1 MDSSWQVK
9 CGSTFPSSMP
19 AMASSTSQEPRDQM
33 EINSGHSVYSHVGQ
47 DWRSQIHGRMLDPAF
62 ANISNLSSCS
72 MSNTTVGS
80 SFLALLSGP
89 AALLQFDF
97 QELSNPRL
105 LNTSNKLPIEIG
117 SVTISPAGSQ
127 VPQSSGALLSDD
139 GNYQNMQNGV
149 DLCSI
154 VSSRAV
160 ANSISGSSSVF
171 QNGLPAENI
180 STHGLDLPKTV
191 VHHADLGNE
200 KIKDFPSLRGEWCS
214 TPIANALK
222 LQSVNNQIPQ
232 KLPLEAEYSAY
243 NKSSTSSR
251 GCPRVFCLDRSGDL
265 LLSNTGLL
273 GILCSCHCFHMSVS
287 KFCEHSGLWN
297 LNPGDAVRMDSGE
310 TIAQWR
316 RVYFQKF
323 GIRVPEDQSGW
334 DWPEGLSLTAS
345 LVKSGVP
352 ISNMPKNSDCSN
364 LVVPSGGLVRSGQPL
379 GDVFPKNFLAEQ
391 NSVVD
396 ALCDKQQRNGQDGN
410 LFYLRGLVATSQN
423 SSSGV
428 EDNHVTDCFISRC
441 STAPKFTGRGPEN
454 VCKSTY
460 IDSIGNSASLATAH
474 RTLQNHRN
482 LVKNSDVSSG
492 KGAWVGA
499 IMDKDASSSM
509 ELKLGQ
515 PYQQNQSSGN
525 SVLPVIGQ
533 QFHNTLVNSQKPF
546 PQEQMIHNVTS
557 FRGEKESRLF
567 SNRAIGPSNSTA
579 RREQDHLGYG
589 SCVINN
595 AMDGGKVE
603 KLRGNIAKT
612 SGVSLFK
619 HYSIPEG
626 SSNSKATNNLLN
638 LREHVIPEM
647 QHCES
652 HFVNCEPI
660 IVPWNGGNGLDKQ
673 YMLPDLGCLKSADK
687 GKGVGCLA
695 GNSYTETASGSK
707 MHKWMENPS
716 SFTGAVSGNGC
727 STVPVM
733 HNKNRYSHHL
743 SNVPTDVSA
752 GKFSNC
758 LEKVPCFGKSGHIDQ
773 LLLRSRGSPTDS
785 RQILSSRAVPIG
797 SPSST
802 PTSIPGLTPATLNH
816 ESIGISPHLLEDN
829 LRLLALGQILE
840 LSKQHTLSALGKNL
854 EQGKCSNSSV
864 KVQHSFVEP
873 STSEEQRHVP
883 NLNRKQD
890 VSEVAMKSDQSGP
903 TSKMV
908 NDVDKFASVTGLNRW
923 CNFSTLTQGLPLQCK
938 EIGKQCQLSYN
949 TLQNEQSSL
958 RLGKSQNNITLSNEH
973 DNCCQRTLYF
983 QYNCGCAAHTCI
995 GGKCNFSG
1003 NSSNSLREQTESL
1016 SCKTPMLVASQFA
1029 KDYIVPKENSISFG
1043 QCETLKG
1050 QLSKNISCN
1059 ASQWKDVPSKVKRVC
1074 EVASVR
1080 RPSDAL
1086 DERGPEDGAA
1096 KCSHGA
1102 VHTADSSKDQDMSN
1116 ISSGCS
1122 TPAVTQASIEVT
1134 NVDSSTVVGNTGY
1147 VDNLIVDE
1155 GSGIDK
1161 CWSSDDAFES
1171 DRSTDFYGH
1180 NCKTNERK
1188 EGSCKGSG
1196 NKSSR
1201 SLLDEVKLMDSLT
1214 WKKSQSQNHSG
1225 LTVCGKTNPSHESGR
1240 GLKNGKRKREM
1251 KLKVL
1256 DASLHTAPPV
1266 VQDKYPECDV
1276 DWPCLSNNMLM
1287 ISSGP
1292 ESSRTCGAHS
1302 VKINTKHGNSTLPVT
1317 KAPSHKRDLRRLY
1330 NARDRENDHDREMNC
1345 SDNSCKILKIS
1356 DRKKFRSTQ
1365 TADMCMQ
1372 FQMQESTPAV
1382 GEQNLKYESVNY
1394 LKASSSWQVNLC
1406 CRKAKPVV
1414 CGNYG
1419 EIVNGNMTGDV
1430 TKSYKIVSL
1439 DKILKTARRCS
1450 LPKNCKPGLT
1460 SSREWKSAN
1469 FSWSNA
1475 CFDKLSKLKKEK
1487 ENWSNDDLESEEMN
1501 IHSPL
1506 EERDVA
1512 FASGDEQSADEFSV
1526 LEKRE
1531 DKSRKVHVILDNA
1544 NGQSKTKYKET
1555 RKRSIYELTLKGMN
1569 PSPKMVSQNK
1579 IFKCKPKIK
1588 LQQILKNSDKN
1599 HIHGSRKVDA
1609 KRYVR
1614 EQKHLSITDIN
1625 SLCCVC
1631 GSSNKDDVNCLL
1643 ECGRCSIRV
1652 HQACYGV
1659 SKVPKGHWYCR
1670 PCRTSSKNIVCVLCG
1685 YGGGAMTRALR
1696 SRTIVKS
1703 LLKVWNLDTEC
1714 RPKNAIS
1721 SAETMQDGLNLFYS
1735 SESVPENSSYPV
1747 LRPLK
1752 IEPSASTIYSIDVH
1766 KKLDIL
1772 QKSLCCISDLK
1783 VHNSITAGVLDST
1796 VKQWVHMVCGLW
1808 TPGTRCPN
1816 VDTMSAFDVSGA
1828 SHPRANV
1835 VCSMCNRPGGSCIQ
1849 CRDVNCSVQFHPWCA
1864 HQKGL
1869 LQSEA
1874 EGIDNENVGF
1884 YGRCVIHATGLAN
1897 ESACDAANIEA
1908 GYTGEK
1914 EASCARTE
1922 GYKGRKRDGFWHDIN
1937 SQSNGRGGCLVP
1949 QEQVNAWVYINGQKS
1964 CAQGLSK
1971 LPISEKEYDCRKE
1984 YARYKQAKGWKH
1996 LVVYKSGIHALGLY
2010 TSRFISRGG

>member
-1 MDSSWQVK
+1 
-9 CGSTFPSSMP
+9 
-19 AMASSTSQEPRDQM
+19 
-33 EINSGHSVYSHVGQ
+33 
-47 DWRSQIHGRMLDPAF
+47 
-62 ANISNLSSCS
+62 
-72 MSNTTVGS
+72 
-80 SFLALLSGP
+80 
-89 AALLQFDF
+89 
-97 QELSNPRL
+97 
-105 LNTSNKLPIEIG
+105 
-117 SVTISPAGSQ
+117 
-127 VPQSSGALLSDD
+127 
-139 GNYQNMQNGV
+139 
-149 DLCSI
+149 
-154 VSSRAV
+154 
-160 ANSISGSSSVF
+160 
-171 QNGLPAENI
+171 
-180 STHGLDLPKTV
+180 
-191 VHHADLGNE
+191 
-200 KIKDFPSLRGEWCS
+200 
-214 TPIANALK
+214 
-222 LQSVNNQIPQ
+222 
-232 KLPLEAEYSAY
+232 
-243 NKSSTSSR
+243 
-251 GCPRVFCLDRSGDL
+251 
-265 LLSNTGLL
+265 
-273 GILCSCHCFHMSVS
+273 MSVS

-364 LVVPSGGLVRSGQPL
+364 LVVPSGGLVR
-379 GDVFPKNFLAEQ
+379 
-391 NSVVD
+391 
-396 ALCDKQQRNGQDGN
+396 
-410 LFYLRGLVATSQN
+410 GLVATSQN

-441 STAPKFTGRGPEN
+441 STVPKFTGRGPEN

-567 SNRAIGPSNSTA
+567 PNRATGPSNSTT
-579 RREQDHLGYG
+579 RREQGHLGYG

-603 KLRGNIAKT
+603 LLRGNIAKT

-695 GNSYTETASGSK
+695 DIGVVKTT
-707 MHKWMENPS
+707 
-716 SFTGAVSGNGC
+716 
-727 STVPVM
+727 
-733 HNKNRYSHHL
+733 
-743 SNVPTDVSA
+743 
-752 GKFSNC
+752 
-758 LEKVPCFGKSGHIDQ
+758 HIVCPWKE
-773 LLLRSRGSPTDS
+773 SRT
-785 RQILSSRAVPIG
+785 
-797 SPSST
+797 
-802 PTSIPGLTPATLNH
+802 
-816 ESIGISPHLLEDN
+816 
-829 LRLLALGQILE
+829 
-840 LSKQHTLSALGKNL
+840 
-854 EQGKCSNSSV
+854 GKCSNSSV

-883 NLNRKQD
+883 NLSRKQD

-903 TSKMV
+903 TS
-908 NDVDKFASVTGLNRW
+908 LNRW

-949 TLQNEQSSL
+949 PLQNEQSSL

-1214 WKKSQSQNHSG
+1214 WKKSQSQNHS
-1225 LTVCGKTNPSHESGR
+1225 LTVCGKTNQSHESGR
-1240 GLKNGKRKREM
+1240 GLKTGKRKREM

-1266 VQDKYPECDV
+1266 VHDKYPECDV

-1372 FQMQESTPAV
+1372 FQMQESTPA
-1382 GEQNLKYESVNY
+1382 
-1394 LKASSSWQVNLC
+1394 
-1406 CRKAKPVV
+1406 KAKPVV

-1475 CFDKLSKLKKEK
+1475 CFDKFSKLKKEK

-1531 DKSRKVHVILDNA
+1531 DKSRKVPVILDNA

-1735 SESVPENSSYPV
+1735 SESCTTVS
-1747 LRPLK
+1747 
-1752 IEPSASTIYSIDVH
+1752 
-1766 KKLDIL
+1766 
-1772 QKSLCCISDLK
+1772 
-1783 VHNSITAGVLDST
+1783 AGVLDST

-1884 YGRCVIHATGLAN
+1884 YGRCATHATGLAN

-2010 TSRFISRGG
+2010 TSRFISRGEMVVEYVGEIVGLRVADKRENEYQSGKKLQYKSACYFFRIDKEHIIDATRKGGIARFVNHSCLPNCVAKIICVRNEKKVVFFAERDIYPGEEITYDYHFNHEDEVFFHANHHRSDSPTRVNLYTTSSPHSHSFRFSIGRSSSPNRSITVSKQNNPISLPKKTCMCSPTTHPGSFRCSLHKNTGIHSHGSGTALYTPNRLNMRRSAMKNSLVRIGGVEGEWVKRALTALIRPSSHQQRRRADFQPRPSRLVVMSKADDI